1 MGPPRSGRKRF
12 MKAKGP
18 MVFGAVATLFSATPS
33 FAVVP
38 NLLGLPVGGLSI
50 AIAATKADLAAVEQS
65 AKAAQGSIRASPADA
80 KAFTSAVKAR
90 DEKKVRALL
99 EKHGFSARQLEGAKI
114 VLRDATGGGEAQ
126 KTKVTIEASCC
137 PLTITITIHL

>member
-1 MGPPRSGRKRF
+1 
-12 MKAKGP
+12 MKAKGLI
-18 MVFGAVATLFSATPS
+18 FAAAATLLSATPS

-38 NLLGLPVGGLSI
+38 NLLGLPIGGLSI

-80 KAFTSAVKAR
+80 KAFAGAVKAK
-90 DEKKVRALL
+90 DERKVRALL